1 MIMAKLSLE
10 AALATSGSVPEN
22 VNYALKSSL
31 LLAFLESVPSL
42 VGRLKPPP
50 TTLKTM
56 QQVAAELEEAT
67 ALILALLGYR
77 PVGLLAVAFAA
88 AENTGF
94 KNSAPAGRQ

>member
-1 MIMAKLSLE
+1 MRDSPHCGRASACLTPSK
-10 AALATSGSVPEN
+10 TGGRQGSVPEN
-22 VNYALKSSL
+22 VNFALKSSL

-67 ALILALLGYR
+67 ALILAC
-77 PVGLLAVAFAA
+77 
-88 AENTGF
+88 
-94 KNSAPAGRQ
+94 